1 MSEQIRVLTEREKVR
16 EKISVWLE
24 SSKNHI
30 HVIKELMG
38 NSNDLIISGIGDKI
52 NFELKEDNRTFIFE
66 DNCTGIPVEG
76 KASNGIDNYIAI
88 FETLFAGSKYDQVA
102 ATVGTNGV
110 FLCVL
115 TMSSKYV
122 KYTIGRPNG
131 KVYQIEYVEGIR
143 QYDLK
148 EIGSTNKTF
157 TRIECMLDDKVYDN
171 PIFNYEDIKEI
182 AKYQAAISIATISTK
197 YQNEENIYHYNN
209 GIEGYLQDIIEDK
222 PIVDIIRIKKDLK
235 HYVDKKERDDEINI
249 DFAFTFSNTNNKITH
264 IELLNGSLLDLH
276 GTPFDGITV
285 GLKNAINRKIREL
298 NLYSKNEKQI
308 INEDVLI
315 SLNHALDLKS
325 LLTEYTNQ
333 SKRSSLSEHY
343 KIVLQKEIEEFMNI
357 YFIENEIE
365 AKKICNQTLINKRA
379 REKSSKMMENV
390 KKKLSEEITVF
401 NKIPN
406 LIECKSKNKEENILC
421 ICEGKSALGSLIS
434 ARGDN
439 HALLPLRG
447 KVRNCKKS
455 TLEQILNDQ
464 IICDIIRAMGC
475 GISIKSKANKEF
487 LSFDKDKMR
496 YGKIYIIVDA
506 DVDGMGSILP
516 LLLTMFDTLTPEL
529 IEDGYIYLCETPK
542 YEVLC
547 EDKYYYATNNDEL
560 EEIEKNLE
568 GKKYKV
574 FYIKGL
580 AELNADTMAMC
591 LEPGYKNVTQIR
603 VDDIL
608 EARKSLELHMGS
620 NVKDRKD
627 YIMNN
632 FDKVGGYYED

>member
-1 MSEQIRVLTEREKVR
+1 MIEQIRVLTEREKVR

-148 EIGSTNKTF
+148 EIGSTDKTF

-235 HYVDKKERDDEINI
+235 YYVDKKERDDEINI

-298 NLYSKNEKQI
+298 NLYNKNEKQI
-308 INEDVLI
+308 INEDILI

-365 AKKICNQTLINKRA
+365 AKKICNQILINKRA

-487 LSFDKDKMR
+487 LSFDKSKMR

-542 YEVLC
+542 YEILC

-632 FDKVGGYYED
+632 FDKVGGYYEN

>member
-1 MSEQIRVLTEREKVR
+1 MIEQIRVLTEREKVR

-38 NSNDLIISGIGDKI
+38 NSNDLIISGLGDKI

-298 NLYSKNEKQI
+298 NLYNKNEKQI
-308 INEDVLI
+308 INEDILI

-365 AKKICNQTLINKRA
+365 AKKICNQILINKRA

-487 LSFDKDKMR
+487 LSFDKSKMR

-529 IEDGYIYLCETPK
+529 IEAGYIYLCETPK

-560 EEIEKNLE
+560 EEIEKKLE

-632 FDKVGGYYED
+632 FDKVGGYYEN

>member
-148 EIGSTNKTF
+148 EIGSTDKTF

-298 NLYSKNEKQI
+298 NLYNKNEKQI
-308 INEDVLI
+308 INEDILI

-365 AKKICNQTLINKRA
+365 AKKICNQILINKRA

-487 LSFDKDKMR
+487 LSFDKSKMR

-529 IEDGYIYLCETPK
+529 IEAGYIYLCETPK

-560 EEIEKNLE
+560 EEIEKKLE

-632 FDKVGGYYED
+632 FDKVGGYYEN

>member
-148 EIGSTNKTF
+148 EIGSTDKTF

-298 NLYSKNEKQI
+298 NLYNKNEKQI
-308 INEDVLI
+308 INEDILI

-365 AKKICNQTLINKRA
+365 AKKICNQILINKRA

-475 GISIKSKANKEF
+475 GISIKSKSNKEF

-547 EDKYYYATNNDEL
+547 EDKYYYATNNEEL
-560 EEIEKNLE
+560 EEIENQLKDR
-568 GKKYKV
+568 KYKV
-574 FYIKGL
+574 FYVKGL

-591 LEPGYKNVTQIR
+591 LKPGYKNITQIR
-603 VDDIL
+603 VDDIIK
-608 EARKSLELHMGS
+608 ARETLELHMGT
-620 NVKDRKD
+620 NVKDRKN
-627 YIMNN
+627 YIMDN
-632 FDKVGGYYED
+632 FDKVGGHYEN

>member
-148 EIGSTNKTF
+148 EIGSTDKTF

-298 NLYSKNEKQI
+298 NLYNKNEKQI
-308 INEDVLI
+308 INEDILI

-365 AKKICNQTLINKRA
+365 AKKICNQILINKRA

-475 GISIKSKANKEF
+475 GISIKSKSNKEF

-496 YGKIYIIVDA
+496 YGKIYIIVDQ
-506 DVDGMGSILP
+506 DVDGVGSILP
-516 LLLTMFDTLTPEL
+516 LLLTMFDTLVPEL

-547 EDKYYYATNNDEL
+547 EDKYYYATNNEEL
-560 EEIEKNLE
+560 EEIESQLKD
-568 GKKYKV
+568 KKYKV
-574 FYIKGL
+574 FYVKGL

-591 LEPGYKNVTQIR
+591 LRPGYKNITQIR
-603 VDDIL
+603 VDDIIKAR
-608 EARKSLELHMGS
+608 EALELHMGT

-627 YIMNN
+627 YIMDN
-632 FDKVGGYYED
+632 FDKVGGHYEN

>member
-38 NSNDLIISGIGDKI
+38 NSNDLIISGIGNKI

-148 EIGSTNKTF
+148 EIGSTDKTF

-298 NLYSKNEKQI
+298 NLYNKNEKQI
-308 INEDVLI
+308 INEDILI

-365 AKKICNQTLINKRA
+365 AKKICNQILINKRA

-560 EEIEKNLE
+560 EEIEKKLE

-632 FDKVGGYYED
+632 FDKVGGYYEN

>member
-38 NSNDLIISGIGDKI
+38 NSNDLIISGIGSKI
-52 NFELKEDNRTFIFE
+52 NFELKEDNKTFIFE

-76 KASNGIDNYIAI
+76 KASNGMDNYIAI

-365 AKKICNQTLINKRA
+365 AKKICNQILINKRA

-487 LSFDKDKMR
+487 LSFDKSKMR

-529 IEDGYIYLCETPK
+529 IEAGYIYLCETPK

-632 FDKVGGYYED
+632 FDKVGGYYEN

>member
-298 NLYSKNEKQI
+298 NLYNKNEKQI

-365 AKKICNQTLINKRA
+365 AKKICNQILINKRA

-487 LSFDKDKMR
+487 LSFDKSKMR

-529 IEDGYIYLCETPK
+529 IEAGYIYLCETPK

-547 EDKYYYATNNDEL
+547 ADKYYYATNNDEL
-560 EEIEKNLE
+560 EEIEKKLE

-632 FDKVGGYYED
+632 FDKVGGYYEN

>member
-38 NSNDLIISGIGDKI
+38 NSNDLIISGIGSKI
-52 NFELKEDNRTFIFE
+52 NFELKEDNKTFIFE

-148 EIGSTNKTF
+148 EIGSTDKTF

-308 INEDVLI
+308 INEDILI

-365 AKKICNQTLINKRA
+365 AKKICNQILINKRA

-632 FDKVGGYYED
+632 FDKVGGYYEN

>member
-365 AKKICNQTLINKRA
+365 AKKICNQILINKRA

-632 FDKVGGYYED
+632 FDKVGGYYEN

>member
-38 NSNDLIISGIGDKI
+38 NSNDLIISGIGSKI
-52 NFELKEDNRTFIFE
+52 NFELKEDNKTFIFE

-76 KASNGIDNYIAI
+76 KASNGMDNYIAI

-148 EIGSTNKTF
+148 EIGSTDKTF

-308 INEDVLI
+308 INEDILI

-365 AKKICNQTLINKRA
+365 AKKICNQILINKRA

-487 LSFDKDKMR
+487 LSFDKSKMR

-542 YEVLC
+542 YEILC

-632 FDKVGGYYED
+632 FDKVGGYYEN

>member
-38 NSNDLIISGIGDKI
+38 NSNDLIISGIGSKI
-52 NFELKEDNRTFIFE
+52 NFELKEDNKTFIFE

-76 KASNGIDNYIAI
+76 KASNGMDNYIAI

-365 AKKICNQTLINKRA
+365 AKKICNQILINKRA

-487 LSFDKDKMR
+487 LSFDKSKMR

-529 IEDGYIYLCETPK
+529 IEAGYIYLCETPK

-560 EEIEKNLE
+560 EEIEKKLE

-632 FDKVGGYYED
+632 FDKVGGYYEN

>member
-1 MSEQIRVLTEREKVR
+1 MKEQIRVLTEREKVR

-24 SSKNHI
+24 SSKNYI
-30 HVIKELMG
+30 HTIKELMG
-38 NSNDLIISGIGDKI
+38 NSNDLIISGIGDQIK
-52 NFELKEDNRTFIFE
+52 FELKEDNRTFIFE

-76 KASNGIDNYIAI
+76 KASNGVDNYVAI
-88 FETLFAGSKYDQVA
+88 FETLFAGSKYDQVS

-115 TMSSKYV
+115 TMASEYI

-131 KVYQIEYVEGIR
+131 KVYQIEYIEGIR

-148 EIGSTNKTF
+148 EVGATTATF
-157 TRIECMLDDKVYDN
+157 TRIECKLDDKVFDN
-171 PIFNYEDIKEI
+171 PIFNYSDIQDI
-182 AKYQAAISIATISTK
+182 AQYQAAISSATISTCYK
-197 YQNEENIYHYNN
+197 NEKSIYHYDN
-209 GIEGYLQDIIEDK
+209 GIEGYLLDILEDK
-222 PIVDIIRIKKDLK
+222 PISDIIRFKKDVK
-235 HYVDKKERDDEINI
+235 YFVDKKDRDDEIHI
-249 DFAFTFSNTNNKITH
+249 DFAFTFSNTNNKTTH

-276 GTPFDGITV
+276 GTPYDGIV
-285 GLKNAINRKIREL
+285 NGLKNAINRKIKDL

-357 YFIENEIE
+357 FFIENEIE
-365 AKKICNQTLINKRA
+365 AKKICNQILINKRA

-401 NKIPN
+401 NKIPG
-406 LIECKSKNKEENILC
+406 LIECKSKDRKNNILC
-421 ICEGKSALGSLIS
+421 ICEGKSALGSLIA

-439 HALLPLRG
+439 HSLMALRG

-455 TLEQILNDQ
+455 TLDQIFSDQ
-464 IICDIIRAMGC
+464 IITDIIRAIGA
-475 GISIKSKANKEF
+475 GIEVKSKANKEF
-487 LSFDKDKMR
+487 TMFDISKMR
-496 YGKIYIIVDA
+496 YGRIYIIVDA

-516 LLLTMFDTLTPEL
+516 LLLTMFDTLLPTL
-529 IEDGYIYLCETPK
+529 IKEGYIWLCETPK

-547 EDKYYYATNNDEL
+547 DDKYYYATNDEEL
-560 EEIEKNLE
+560 LEIENELQ

-574 FYIKGL
+574 FYVKGL

-591 LEPGYKNVTQIR
+591 LSPNYKNITQIR
-603 VDDIL
+603 VDDI
-608 EARKSLELHMGS
+608 ERARKSLELHMGS
-620 NVKDRKD
+620 NIKNRKE
-627 YIMNN
+627 YIMEN
-632 FDKVGGYYED
+632 FDNVGGNI